1 MYPQG
6 VCRIRKPAYAGN
18 GCAIFLVFQT
28 EEVGQ
33 KDGCGSQAQL
43 RGVAKRKYAN
53 IALFTGVK
61 SGGSGDNAFN
71 GGIAMNDKQYARL
84 VKDKSPK
91 SPIMKD
97 CLFAFASGGLIC
109 ALGQFLLNR
118 YTGLGLEKQDAAAW
132 VSITLVGL
140 SALLTGLSVYD
151 DIAKYAGAGTLVPIT
166 GFSNAVAASAVE
178 FQTEGFILGVGAK
191 MFTIAGPVI
200 VYGLSASA
208 VYGVIYWLF
217 TAPW

>member
-1 MYPQG
+1 
-6 VCRIRKPAYAGN
+6 
-18 GCAIFLVFQT
+18 
-28 EEVGQ
+28 
-33 KDGCGSQAQL
+33 
-43 RGVAKRKYAN
+43 
-53 IALFTGVK
+53 
-61 SGGSGDNAFN
+61 
-71 GGIAMNDKQYARL
+71 MNDKQYARL

-118 YTGLGLEKQDAAAW
+118 YTRLGLEKQDAAAW

-217 TAPW
+217 TSPW